1 MEGVEQLLCVC
12 NDLGRHVQGCESLYG
27 KYDEYWTPGMADAW
41 DDPGIQTDIRRTI
54 HRVLRDAS
62 EDTITA
68 IQQNINPKTIKLLAH
83 NLTSRYRHLFH
94 RNNDYLTLPD
104 DFVAPNIFLAMSKR
118 EKPTL
123 PKPIIRS
130 YLNTTV
136 EISGNMV
143 SPMMHWCW

>member
-68 IQQNINPKTIKLLAH
+68 IQQNINPKTIKILAH

-104 DFVAPNIFLAMSKR
+104 DLPPGRYNIWAGMYAYPSLDNLTVLSAGAPTDGKRVLVTQIEVLA
-118 EKPTL
+118 P
-123 PKPIIRS
+123 
-130 YLNTTV
+130 
-136 EISGNMV
+136 
-143 SPMMHWCW
+143 